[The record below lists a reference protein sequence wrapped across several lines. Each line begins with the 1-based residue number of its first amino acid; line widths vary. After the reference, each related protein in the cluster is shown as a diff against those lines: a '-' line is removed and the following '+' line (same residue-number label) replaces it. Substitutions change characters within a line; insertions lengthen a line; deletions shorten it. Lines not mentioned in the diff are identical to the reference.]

1 MKKIMFNR
9 RILSVIAFLVPLMG
23 LLVYVALRSG
33 PLAPIAVTE
42 VLVDNRAIS
51 PGLFGV
57 GTVEARHVYVV
68 GPSSPGRIRS
78 VLVDVGDH
86 VRAGQLLAEMDPVDL
101 DARVSAGDAASGRAK
116 SLVVSAEAKV
126 QAARSQREL
135 ADLEMRRYEKLGA
148 SGFVSKSTV
157 DIRREQLKAAEA
169 QLASDLAA
177 LEAAR
182 GDHLRLKA
190 ETGGARQQRQNV
202 RLVATADGIVTA
214 RMADPGTTVVAGQ
227 AVLEVIDPQSVWV
240 NVRFD
245 QVMAIGLDTGLPA
258 KLNLRSRGDQP
269 LPGRVVRVEPK
280 ADAITEE
287 TMAKIVFDE
296 LPAPLPPI
304 GELAEVTVNLQSLPD
319 TPVIPNAAVQRLGEQ
334 TGVWRIDNGKPRFVP
349 VRLGRSDLDGWVQ
362 VVEGI
367 KPGERIVHY
376 SEKAISSGSR
386 IRVVDRI
393 PGVGT

>member
-57 GTVEARHVYVV
+57 GTVEARHVSMV
-68 GPSSPGRIRS
+68 GPSAPGRIRS
-78 VLVDVGDH
+78 VLVDVGDA

-116 SLVVSAEAKV
+116 SLVISAEAKV
-126 QAARSQREL
+126 QAARSQRAL
-135 ADLEMRRYEKLGA
+135 ADLETRRYEKLGA
-148 SGFVSKSTV
+148 SGFVSKSSV
-157 DIRREQLKAAEA
+157 DIQREQLKTAEA
-169 QLASDLAA
+169 QLAGDLAA

-182 GDHLRLKA
+182 GEHVRLKA
-190 ETGGARQQRQNV
+190 EMGGARQQRQNI
-202 RLVATADGIVTA
+202 RLIATADGIVTA
-214 RMADPGTTVVAGQ
+214 RMADPGTTAVAGQ
-227 AVLEVIDPQSVWV
+227 ALLEVIDPQSVWV

-245 QVMAIGLDTGLPA
+245 QITAIGLNAGLPA
-258 KLNLRSRGDQP
+258 KVNLRSHGDQA
-269 LPGRVVRVEPK
+269 LPGRVVRVELK

-287 TMAKIVFDE
+287 IMAKVAFDE

-304 GELAEVTVNLQSLPD
+304 GELAEVTLNLQPLPL
-319 TPVIPNAAVQRLGEQ
+319 TPVIPNAAVQRLDEQ
-334 TGVWRIDNGKPRFVP
+334 IGVWKIKDGQPRFVP
-349 VRLGRSDLDGWVQ
+349 VRLGRSDLNGWVQ
-362 VVEGI
+362 VIEGV
-367 KPGERIVHY
+367 KPGESIVLY
-376 SEKAISSGSR
+376 SEKALSSGGR
-386 IRVVDRI
+386 IRIVDRI